1 MTAIERL
8 HHFIYARRG
17 ISLFLHPGRTFR
29 TAFATT
35 VTVSAGNGTGRT
47 PFLWFTPTFNILTG
61 EDLIKSSAN
70 KEKRQKNDDQNNNI
84 TKHLF
89 LAFTYDLLLQ
99 LITNIHKAHGAVKG
113 VLLTL

>member
-1 MTAIERL
+1 LR
-8 HHFIYARRG
+8 
-17 ISLFLHPGRTFR
+17 
-29 TAFATT
+29 
-35 VTVSAGNGTGRT
+35 
-47 PFLWFTPTFNILTG
+47 FTPTFNTLTG

-70 KEKRQKNDDQNNNI
+70 KEKRQENDDQNNQI

-113 VLLTL
+113 VLSKLSSKRLYLFFEFVRALLS